1 MKDHKIL
8 KLIIISI
15 IILVNIVWI
24 FSSIIMIFRGDYFL
38 NVNSSNI
45 NELVHFLPDYHF
57 SQNLK
62 SIQYSQRVRSKAHK
76 VLVNLALRCIRWYIW
91 CAQFFNFVNLCD
103 FGLIFVGCVPIL
115 SPIILINLWRF

>member
-62 SIQYSQRVRSKAHK
+62 SIQYSQRVRR
-76 VLVNLALRCIRWYIW
+76 LE
-91 CAQFFNFVNLCD
+91 F
-103 FGLIFVGCVPIL
+103 IFSLYNGK
-115 SPIILINLWRF
+115 NR